1 MLAHSYGPTNKPSI
15 IVFAPSR
22 QQPVL
27 CLNDF
32 AGDAVLFCVVEKW
45 GEEELEPEMGRALT
59 IYFDIN
65 KLSFAVGQKQ

>member
-1 MLAHSYGPTNKPSI
+1 M
-15 IVFAPSR
+15 
-22 QQPVL
+22 L

-32 AGDAVLFCVVEKW
+32 VGDAVLFCVVEKW